1 MLRRAVAFAPR
12 ISHAGSG
19 PGRPRRVSASAQQGH
34 VDAARRRSL
43 WQTCTQEVKK
53 HRQAWLLGAL
63 GSLGCLVYVCCTD
76 TFQVWWTSGLAE
88 PFTPGEKA
96 PYVRDVVTEK
106 AEVLRRYVKE
116 FDKTDIGC
124 FVLVAGPE
132 ASGKTTCIEKAF
144 DGWKGVRRIEVD
156 LDATPP
162 EAINFD
168 EHLKGLES
176 YHARQRVKKMDYCRK
191 WYGHPL
197 ILVISIKSGNK
208 QLEVDQARDIAGKIL
223 NFGRDYTYDNPTC
236 PVIFETSVPQVCV
249 AAERVLQTARANR
262 SQTSSRI
269 AGATSAERCT
279 SLPEP

>member
-1 MLRRAVAFAPR
+1 MCSSHHTATGIVHFHNTAMLRRAVAFAPH
-12 ISHAGSG
+12 ISHAGCG

-116 FDKTDIGC
+116 FDKKRRGC

-132 ASGKTTCIEKAF
+132 SSGKTTCIEKAF

-162 EAINFD
+162 E
-168 EHLKGLES
+168 S
-176 YHARQRVKKMDYCRK
+176 YHARQRVKKMDDYCRK
-191 WYGHPL
+191 
-197 ILVISIKSGNK
+197 SS
-208 QLEVDQARDIAGKIL
+208 RSRAGTSSWKVT
-223 NFGRDYTYDNPTC
+223 RH
-236 PVIFETSVPQVCV
+236 ETSLGRSSTSVETTPTTIPRVPSSSRRQCPRYVLPQS
-249 AAERVLQTARANR
+249 VLQTARANR

-279 SLPEP
+279 SLP